1 MLDAFEP
8 PIFCAIFHWASF
20 CFCKRE
26 IELFLHSFSA
36 VFPTS
41 TNFQF
46 EKNAK
51 NCRLQTMYVFLSKSE
66 GITNYIKK
74 MKRKHFYLK
83 SVSLSVVFH
92 ERILVQ
98 SAFFSLNDINFS
110 RSFYTSLSRVLHE
123 ELEFCKS
130 SKKIHVY
137 LLSLS

>member
-1 MLDAFEP
+1 MAEWQMSNSLWMLDAFEP

-20 CFCKRE
+20 CFCKIE

-83 SVSLSVVFH
+83 SVSQSVGRFPWTNSSSICFFLTQWHKLQQKFLH
-92 ERILVQ
+92 E
-98 SAFFSLNDINFS
+98 
-110 RSFYTSLSRVLHE
+110 SFTSLTRGLGI
-123 ELEFCKS
+123 L
-130 SKKIHVY
+130 
-137 LLSLS
+137 